1 MIDQQNMFSAIVILA
16 KDRST
21 KFSVEKLYFWL
32 ILAVDVEVIIIITG
46 FSSSWGKCG
55 QKLSKY

>member
-21 KFSVEKLYFWL
+21 KFSVEKLYFWF
-32 ILAVDVEVIIIITG
+32 ILAVEVIIIIG
-46 FSSSWGKCG
+46 FSSSWGKCR